1 MASTV
6 KIQSFMNLVYSKQQ
20 VFLGLAYSI
29 ALIAG
34 VTLIIWLKPLLEAND
49 LACGK
54 HAIALFV
61 PFGSVGLVLALLV
74 ITDSFSKF
82 HFLYIVLL
90 YVVLMLLFTDLF
102 FSPIWHYY
110 FDDPGRYSNYAHFI
124 LTEGTLW
131 GGDALGG
138 MGANTGHYVDQP
150 GFRYFLAL
158 MIKIL
163 GGEHRLMQLSN
174 MLIYL
179 VALLTFLGVAR
190 DSLSRSHFTW
200 IAAFLILSLP
210 YAANN
215 ILDGLSDW
223 LAVTLFF
230 FFVSLIIREQVIA
243 AIVLLALIPFVR
255 QNLLITSGLLVAFL
269 VITLAKG
276 KGRLIVIAVFIGIL
290 CLPIYHN
297 LYYADEFRLLTTNR
311 GNHINWHSFS
321 TVMQSIFDLVIWKS
335 VRYLGYHPHVDFL
348 RTIVAVLFAP
358 LGTGLLLYFLF
369 RIRSSARYWYWALAA
384 ATVGPT
390 ILFGWGY
397 FPRFVFTTQVIV
409 LTAIPLLNGNMKV
422 TRKMVSQA

>member
-1 MASTV
+1 MAPTV
-6 KIQSFMNLVYSKQQ
+6 KIHSFKNLLYSKQQ
-20 VFLGLAYSI
+20 ASLGIAYSI
-29 ALIAG
+29 ALVAG
-34 VTLIIWLKPLLEAND
+34 FILIMWLKPLLEAND

-54 HAIALFV
+54 HAIAMFI
-61 PFGSVGLVLALLV
+61 PFGSVGLVLTLLV
-74 ITDSFSKF
+74 ITDSFSKY
-82 HFLYIVLL
+82 HFVYLVSL

-102 FSPIWHYY
+102 FNPIWHYY

-138 MGANTGHYVDQP
+138 MGANAGHYVDQP

-179 VALLTFLGVAR
+179 VGLLTFLGVAR
-190 DSLSRSHFTW
+190 DSLSRGHFTM

-215 ILDGLSDW
+215 ILDGLSEW

-230 FFVSLIIREQVIA
+230 FFVSLTIRERIIA

-255 QNLLITSGLLVAFL
+255 QNLLITSGLLAAFL
-269 VITLAKG
+269 AICLAKG
-276 KGRLIVIAVFIGIL
+276 KGRFIAIAVFVGIL

-297 LYYADEFRLLTTNR
+297 LYYAGEFRLLTTNR
-311 GNHINWHSFS
+311 GNHIDWNSFA
-321 TVMQSIFDLVIWKS
+321 TVIESIFNLVLWKS

-348 RTIVAVLFAP
+348 RTIVSVLFAP

-369 RIRSSARYWYWALAA
+369 GIRRSARYWYWVLAA
-384 ATVGPT
+384 MTVGPT

-397 FPRFVFTTQVIV
+397 FPRFVFTTQAIV
-409 LTAIPLLNGNMKV
+409 LTAIPILNRNLKV
-422 TRKMVSQA
+422 TRKLVSQA